1 MSPNYL
7 HRGLLAVVAL
17 GVLAGCNESV
27 EPLDLAGP
35 GVNVAIAGGDG
46 QVGAVGDSLPQL
58 LSVIVKDGSGR
69 AVPGYAVSWSATAG
83 KLSATGDTTGNDGL
97 ATVALTL
104 PATPDTVEVTAKVED
119 FPPVVF
125 HAVSTAA
132 MSLTAGDAQ
141 VGAVGATLPV
151 ALTVTMTDNA
161 GKPVP
166 GYAVSWQ
173 TSAGTIMPAAPAT
186 DARGLALATL
196 TLPPLPGIVT
206 VTASAEG
213 MPPVTFSAAATPT
226 GAPLVFRYVEA
237 GSYHACGIT
246 TEEQSICWGFNEDG
260 EVGTGAFST
269 VEPLSRVSTGLTVR
283 MTSSGRYHSCE
294 ITLSGDMYC
303 VGSNTAAQ
311 LGKAPSPPSAT
322 WVRVQPLP
330 ATAFR
335 VAQAGLLHSCA
346 ISLSQQLWCW
356 GSNGEGQIG
365 TGPAVP
371 IPGSFVL
378 PPSQTVPT
386 DTIVDSLRQSGGLVG
401 LDFAAVTATGLHTC
415 ALKLDG
421 QAQCWGWN
429 SSGQL
434 GDGTNT
440 TRGLPVPVSG
450 GLTFRTETATVPT
463 PPDPDFYIPGQSF
476 ISAGFAHTCGI
487 VTSNAAMCWGE
498 NEDGQLGT
506 GNRVSTNAPVTV
518 SGGHQFKAISA
529 GYRHTC
535 AIAINGAAYCWGDN
549 ALGELGDGTT
559 TDRLVPTAV
568 AGGLIFMSISAGDT
582 FSCGVTTDGVAWC
595 WGDNKYGQLGAS
607 GISGSLEPVKL
618 PFQ

>member
-1 MSPNYL
+1 MSTRSL
-7 HRGLLAVVAL
+7 RFALAAIAVST
-17 GVLAGCNESV
+17 LAACNESV
-27 EPLDLAGP
+27 APLDLAGP
-35 GVNVAIAGGDG
+35 GASLAIAGGDG

-58 LSVIVKDGSGR
+58 LSVIVKDDSGR
-69 AVPGYAVSWSATAG
+69 AVPGYAVTWSTTAG
-83 KLSATGDTTGNDGL
+83 TLSASADTTGSDGI
-97 ATVALTL
+97 ARVALTL
-104 PATPDTVEVTAKVED
+104 PPTPDTVKVTATIEG
-119 FPPVVF
+119 FTPVGF

-151 ALTVTMTDNA
+151 ALTVTMTDFA
-161 GKPVP
+161 GNPVA

-173 TSAGTIMPAAPAT
+173 ASSGSITPGALAT
-186 DARGLALATL
+186 DEQGIVRATL
-196 TLPPLPGIVT
+196 TLPAVPEVVS
-206 VTASAEG
+206 VTASAQG
-213 MPPVTFSAAATPT
+213 MPSILFSAAATPT
-226 GAPLVFRYVEA
+226 GAPLAFRYVEA

-246 TEEQSICWGFNEDG
+246 TEEQSVCWGFNEDG
-260 EVGTGAFST
+260 EVGTGAFTTS
-269 VEPLSRVSTGLTVR
+269 EPLSRAASGLTVR

-294 ITLSGDMYC
+294 ITLSGDIYC

-311 LGKAPSPPSAT
+311 LGKAPSPPSAS

-365 TGPAVP
+365 VGPAIPV
-371 IPGSFVL
+371 PGSFVL
-378 PPSQTVPT
+378 PPSLRAPVDSIT
-386 DTIVDSLRQSGGLVG
+386 DSLRQDGGLVG
-401 LDFAAVTATGLHTC
+401 LDYAAVTATGLHTC
-415 ALKLDG
+415 ALKTSG

-429 SSGQL
+429 RSGQL
-434 GDGTNT
+434 GDGTMT
-440 TRGLPVPVSG
+440 TRGLPSAVSG
-450 GLTFRTETATVPT
+450 GFTFRTEPATVPA

-476 ISAGFAHTCGI
+476 ISAGYAHTCGI
-487 VTSNAAMCWGE
+487 TTANAAVCWGD
-498 NEDGQLGT
+498 NEDGQLGI
-506 GNRVSTNAPVTV
+506 GNRTNANVPVTV
-518 SGGHQFKAISA
+518 SGGLQFNAISA

-535 AIAINGAAYCWGDN
+535 ALTTNGAAYCWGDN

-568 AGGLIFMSISAGDT
+568 AGDLTFMSISAGDT
-582 FSCGVTTDGVAWC
+582 FSCGVTTDGVAYC
-595 WGDNKYGQLGAS
+595 WGDNAYGQLGQL
-607 GISGSLEPVKL
+607 GIAGSTEPVKL